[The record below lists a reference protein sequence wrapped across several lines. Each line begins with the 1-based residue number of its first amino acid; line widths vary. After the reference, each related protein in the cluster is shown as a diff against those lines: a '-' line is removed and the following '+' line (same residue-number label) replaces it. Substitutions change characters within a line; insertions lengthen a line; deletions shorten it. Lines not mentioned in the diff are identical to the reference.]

1 MSKQGREF
9 FSSVVR
15 TTGHWLYT
23 LHLHSVKGELVQIT
37 LKRYAG
43 SKQEANKEQAV
54 SKLGASIKQARS
66 RQGADREQARSREQ
80 PGSKHG
86 A

>member
-1 MSKQGREF
+1 MLNQGREF